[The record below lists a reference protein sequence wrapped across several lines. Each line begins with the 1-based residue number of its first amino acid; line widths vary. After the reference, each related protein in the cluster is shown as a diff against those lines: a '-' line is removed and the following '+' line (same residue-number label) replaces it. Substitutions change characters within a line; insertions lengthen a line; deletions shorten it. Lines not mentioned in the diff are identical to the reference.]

1 MGLLPSPTIP
11 HLPPPTACPVGPSS
25 SPSTKWLLP
34 WSMHLP
40 LGEPTHGSHSSPHQN
55 KPSPSIHT
63 KHSDLLFKL
72 EKSHTSQHEIKATKI
87 KKTVFEILILAISG
101 MNLPLMIRSPWSVRF
116 VSSGGE
122 LACGLLA
129 LGNGGEDVFANAG
142 GEGRGGGVGGRKRR
156 LPATIPSQR
165 YQASS
170 SFTRSIPV
178 KATKSSN
185 LPSQCSTNI
194 NLNLPT
200 GLYGENK
207 LSKSLLFGQNKRD
220 SNRACAQVESADS
233 EPVYTK
239 AGAELASSDDSVF
252 ARASRFGA
260 ACYTFLRPFAI
271 RQALISSMC
280 LYARVLNEN
289 QLVLQWPL
297 WLKAFP
303 GLIAIFTVHAYGN
316 GINQVFDIDIDRVN
330 KPYLPLV
337 SGELS
342 LKHAWLMM
350 SFGVISGLLI
360 FRLCNADLIS
370 TALYCFGLFL
380 ATSYSAPPFRF
391 KGSALATTMLLPTVN
406 FVQSVGIFYTANASL
421 GRPIVWSPQTIFI
434 LAFSTIF
441 VVVISIIKDI
451 PDVKGDMK
459 YNIRTFP
466 ARFGGKNV
474 AYFAVGLLLLN
485 YIGAI
490 AAAILLPQAF
500 KHSVMLP
507 GHIIPPLVLLFQD
520 NNVVLSTSAN
530 ARADEEVAGRSFDVD
545 GPQNSEQVE

>member
-1 MGLLPSPTIP
+1 M
-11 HLPPPTACPVGPSS
+11 
-25 SPSTKWLLP
+25 
-34 WSMHLP
+34 
-40 LGEPTHGSHSSPHQN
+40 
-55 KPSPSIHT
+55 
-63 KHSDLLFKL
+63 L
-72 EKSHTSQHEIKATKI
+72 E
-87 KKTVFEILILAISG
+87 
-101 MNLPLMIRSPWSVRF
+101 
-116 VSSGGE
+116 
-122 LACGLLA
+122 CGLLA
-129 LGNGGEDVFANAG
+129 LGNGGEGKG
-142 GEGRGGGVGGRKRR
+142 GGGGVGRAARCSTHEAGPVRRRRRRWGRKRRWDTSELGKKKARRETFNMEFSISYSSLR

-165 YQASS
+165 YQTSS

-185 LPSQCSTNI
+185 LPSKCSTNI

-220 SNRACAQVESADS
+220 SNR
-233 EPVYTK
+233 
-239 AGAELASSDDSVF
+239 
-252 ARASRFGA
+252 
-260 ACYTFLRPFAI
+260 
-271 RQALISSMC
+271 
-280 LYARVLNEN
+280 
-289 QLVLQWPL
+289 
-297 WLKAFP
+297 LKAFP
-303 GLIAIFTVHAYGN
+303 GLIAIFIVHAYGN

-330 KPYLPLV
+330 KPYLHLV

-421 GRPIVWSPQTIFI
+421 GRPFVWSPQTIFI

-441 VVVISIIKDI
+441 FVVISIIKDI
-451 PDVKGDMK
+451 PDVEGDMK

-490 AAAILLPQAF
+490 AAAILLPQVRF
-500 KHSVMLP
+500 DTCLICYVP
-507 GHIIPPLVLLFQD
+507 GFVA
-520 NNVVLSTSAN
+520 STQIAT
-530 ARADEEVAGRSFDVD
+530 AGYLR
-545 GPQNSEQVE
+545 